1 MGRGYGAEGVGMKP
15 EAISWQRLAA
25 LFLAFFCAFF
35 VAVSGSV
42 VAVSQDQSSPTQPA
56 SATTT
61 ATSPQASSD
70 TQQDQSGPSLT
81 IRQTVRRV
89 IVDVM
94 VRDKDGKPVHGLT
107 AGDFS
112 IAEDRQPQ
120 RVLSFDSYDFEKPS
134 ISRGPNAPPLPPNV
148 FVNVPAVPER
158 GPLYVLLLD
167 LVNTEPEDQMTA
179 RQQLLKFVASK
190 PQGTRFA
197 IYVVSDELYLAQ
209 GFTDDKDLLYAAL
222 DVKHPKSHVP
232 RVFLNGRNFGRA
244 DPYTLVDVLTNIG
257 RYLDG
262 IPGRK
267 NLIWLAGTFPV
278 DVFPRADDPTDLQA
292 EMKAETN
299 ALAQAQIA
307 LFPVNVRGVVV
318 ACEGCLT
325 GAAPHGGM
333 GGQSSSTMPSNGQSA
348 STMGPIASTMRAA
361 GQGTTLSRDQ
371 MTQEVLAQTTG
382 GRAFYNTNDIAGALE
397 EATEDGGNYYTMTYA
412 PPSHEDDGK
421 CHNITVRLDKPGN
434 QISYR
439 RSYCRVPL
447 VSTAA
452 TESTENSGSSTLAVP
467 IQAGDVLQG
476 NMKHGAPMVHDLLF
490 SAHVRT
496 EGKIGLAT
504 SDQMSQLEEQAA
516 FFRTNRRNRPVKAL
530 APVKIQTY
538 VIDYRVL
545 DPKFAAQAGGS
556 GKSATLEFAVA
567 AFDKDGKV
575 QNAIVNDGA
584 PDTSR
589 PSDGNKKGLYRARQ
603 MLVVPVNAVSIRV
616 GVRDRSNDRMG
627 TLEIPLPLK
636 PEPATQASMAH

>member
-1 MGRGYGAEGVGMKP
+1 MTSPSRDSWRVEIRGGGFNCSSRIAGGHRMGRGYGAEGVGMKP

-333 GGQSSSTMPSNGQSA
+333 GGQSSSLMPSNGQSA
-348 STMGPIASTMRAA
+348 STMGPIAGTMRVA

-371 MTQEVLAQTTG
+371 
-382 GRAFYNTNDIAGALE
+382 
-397 EATEDGGNYYTMTYA
+397 
-412 PPSHEDDGK
+412 
-421 CHNITVRLDKPGN
+421 
-434 QISYR
+434 
-439 RSYCRVPL
+439 
-447 VSTAA
+447 
-452 TESTENSGSSTLAVP
+452 
-467 IQAGDVLQG
+467 
-476 NMKHGAPMVHDLLF
+476 
-490 SAHVRT
+490 
-496 EGKIGLAT
+496 
-504 SDQMSQLEEQAA
+504 
-516 FFRTNRRNRPVKAL
+516 
-530 APVKIQTY
+530 
-538 VIDYRVL
+538 
-545 DPKFAAQAGGS
+545 
-556 GKSATLEFAVA
+556 
-567 AFDKDGKV
+567 
-575 QNAIVNDGA
+575 
-584 PDTSR
+584 
-589 PSDGNKKGLYRARQ
+589 
-603 MLVVPVNAVSIRV
+603 
-616 GVRDRSNDRMG
+616 
-627 TLEIPLPLK
+627 
-636 PEPATQASMAH
+636 